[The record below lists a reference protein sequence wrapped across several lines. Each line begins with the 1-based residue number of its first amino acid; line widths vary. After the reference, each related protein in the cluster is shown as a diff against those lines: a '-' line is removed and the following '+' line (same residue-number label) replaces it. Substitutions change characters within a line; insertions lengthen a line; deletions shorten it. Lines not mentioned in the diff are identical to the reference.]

1 MLKKLVLKRGLLL
14 VAWAN
19 LYLAVE
25 AFLLT
30 IALDQVMNTSGEDF
44 WKACVLLTLSLTIVP
59 LFFFRQNDKLLAKF
73 RQAWAKFQASQH

>member
-1 MLKKLVLKRGLLL
+1 MSKKLVVKRGLLL

-25 AFLLT
+25 VFLLT

-44 WKACVLLTLSLTIVP
+44 WKACVLLTLSLTVVP
-59 LFFFRQNDKLLAKF
+59 LFFFRQNDKLLANLKL
-73 RQAWAKFQASQH
+73 AWSSFKGTQD